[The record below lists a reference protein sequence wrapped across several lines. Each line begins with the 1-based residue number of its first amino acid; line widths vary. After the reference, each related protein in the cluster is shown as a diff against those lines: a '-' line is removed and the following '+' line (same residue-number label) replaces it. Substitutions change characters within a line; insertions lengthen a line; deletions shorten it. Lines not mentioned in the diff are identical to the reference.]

1 MRRRRLIAASWL
13 GLSLAACSS
22 LPLPASAGPI
32 VHALTTRNELVS
44 FHAERPQQVVSRRPL
59 TGLDEQEAILGL
71 GFDSTRRELL
81 ALSSLGRLY
90 RIDTAS
96 AQATALGEPLRVPL
110 RGNAFGV
117 VALATGD
124 IRLLSDAG
132 QALRVRRASVGS
144 ASSTPSASAAG
155 GGVAATPHASTAS
168 APADGPLTASSASGT
183 ATPPDGVFSVSEGP
197 ALAYAPEDVNA
208 GQAPGLVAAAR
219 LGGSDV
225 PGRLYAIDA
234 ALGTLVALD
243 EAGGAAL
250 GPLRTVGRLKASAI
264 ELAGFDID
272 RTRRLGYAA
281 LTGDETRASLWARVD
296 LITGVA
302 TPLGP
307 IGAGDTVRALAL
319 MP

>member
-22 LPLPASAGPI
+22 LPLPASAGPM

-96 AQATALGEPLRVPL
+96 ARATALGEALRVPL

-117 VALATGD
+117 VALAGGD

-132 QALRVRRASVGS
+132 QALRVRRAANAAAAPALG
-144 ASSTPSASAAG
+144 SASAAA
-155 GGVAATPHASTAS
+155 VAGSAAPAPGQGAAS
-168 APADGPLTASSASGT
+168 AAA
-183 ATPPDGVFSVSEGP
+183 PDSIFSVSEGP
-197 ALAYAPEDVNA
+197 ALGYAPEDVHA

-219 LGGSDV
+219 LGGPDV

-243 EAGGAAL
+243 EASGAAL
-250 GPLRTVGRLKASAI
+250 GPLRTVGRLKTTAI

-272 RTRRLGYAA
+272 RARRVGYAA
-281 LTGDETRASLWARVD
+281 LTSDEASASVWARVD
-296 LITGVA
+296 LVTGVA
-302 TPLGP
+302 TALGA
-307 IGAGDTVRALAL
+307 IGGGDTVRALAL
-319 MP
+319 ML